1 MTNDRHLRR
10 TVMSALITIKFS
22 RYQLMLLR
30 DISYDE
36 LNSLDKVDC
45 DYPEEEES
53 KLNNQL
59 HLQEI
64 CDKID
69 SVLRDR

>member
-1 MTNDRHLRR
+1 
-10 TVMSALITIKFS
+10 MSSLITIKLS

-30 DISYDE
+30 DISHDE
-36 LNSLDKVDC
+36 LNALDYVDC
-45 DYPEEEES
+45 DYPEEVEARDNS
-53 KLNNQL
+53 QA

>member
-1 MTNDRHLRR
+1 
-10 TVMSALITIKFS
+10 
-22 RYQLMLLR
+22 MLLR